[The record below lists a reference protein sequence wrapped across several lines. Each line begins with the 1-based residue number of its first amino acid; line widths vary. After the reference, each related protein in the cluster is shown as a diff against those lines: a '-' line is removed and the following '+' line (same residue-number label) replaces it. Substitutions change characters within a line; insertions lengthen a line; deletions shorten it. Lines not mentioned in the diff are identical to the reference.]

1 MKKIGI
7 TGAIGAGKSFAAALL
22 RERGFEVLDADA
34 AVHALYRDCTALR
47 AEMAETF
54 GPECLVEGGV
64 NRRFFVER
72 VFVDKAIREKL
83 EAVVYPH
90 LTGAVRAFFDGGVGC
105 NGDSSAASP
114 ERPRFLE
121 AALLSRAP
129 GIIALLDEVW
139 IVDAPED
146 LRLRR
151 LVGRGLAEDD
161 ARRRIQD
168 QRGACD
174 ESLFAGK
181 TIRKLLNTG
190 DTASLLKQL
199 EEIL

>member
-22 RERGFEVLDADA
+22 RERGFEQRHGVFRREEYFREKLGC
-34 AVHALYRDCTALR
+34 LP
-47 AEMAETF
+47 AEMTAAF

-72 VFVDKAIREKL
+72 VFADKAAREKL

-90 LTGAVRAFFDGGVGC
+90 LTEAVRAFFE
-105 NGDSSAASP
+105 GDF

-129 GIIALLDEVW
+129 GIVALLDEVW
-139 IVDAPED
+139 IVDAPEE

-151 LVGRGLAEDD
+151 LVDRGLDEGD

-181 TIRKLLNTG
+181 TVRKLLNTG
-190 DTASLLKQL
+190 DAASLLRQL

>member
-47 AEMAETF
+47 TEMTAAF

-64 NRRFFVER
+64 NRKFFVER
-72 VFVDKAIREKL
+72 VFADKAAREKL

-90 LTGAVRAFFDGGVGC
+90 LTEAVRAFFE
-105 NGDSSAASP
+105 GDF
-114 ERPRFLE
+114 ECPRFLE

-129 GIIALLDEVW
+129 GIVALLDEVW
-139 IVDAPED
+139 IVDAPEE

-151 LVGRGLAEDD
+151 LVGRGLDEGD

-181 TIRKLLNTG
+181 TVRKLLNTG
-190 DTASLLKQL
+190 DAASLLRQL

>member
-1 MKKIGI
+1 MESMKKIGI

-34 AVHALYRDCTALR
+34 AVHGLYRDCTALR
-47 AEMAETF
+47 AEMTAAF

-64 NRRFFVER
+64 NRKFFVER
-72 VFVDKAIREKL
+72 VFADKAAREKL

-90 LTGAVRAFFDGGVGC
+90 LTEAVRAFFE
-105 NGDSSAASP
+105 GDF

-129 GIIALLDEVW
+129 GIVALLDEVW
-139 IVDAPED
+139 IVDAPEE

-151 LVGRGLAEDD
+151 LVDRGLDEGD

-181 TIRKLLNTG
+181 TVHKLLNTG
-190 DTASLLKQL
+190 DAASLLRQL

>member
-34 AVHALYRDCTALR
+34 AVHALYRDSTALR
-47 AEMAETF
+47 TEMAETF

-90 LTGAVRAFFDGGVGC
+90 LTGAVRAFFDGESGC

-121 AALLSRAP
+121 AALLSRAS

-139 IVDAPED
+139 IVDAPEE

>member
-22 RERGFEVLDADA
+22 RERGFDVLDADA
-34 AVHALYRDCTALR
+34 AVHALYRDSTALR

-64 NRRFFVER
+64 TRRFFVER

-83 EAVVYPH
+83 ETVVYPH
-90 LTGAVRAFFDGGVGC
+90 LTGTVRAFFEGGAGVERP
-105 NGDSSAASP
+105 AASP

-139 IVDAPED
+139 IVDAPEE

-181 TIRKLLNTG
+181 TIRKLSNTG
-190 DTASLLKQL
+190 DAASLLKQFD
-199 EEIL
+199 EIL

>member
-1 MKKIGI
+1 MESMKKIGI

-34 AVHALYRDCTALR
+34 AVHALYRDCSALR
-47 AEMAETF
+47 AEMVEAF

-64 NRRFFVER
+64 NRQFFVER
-72 VFVDKAIREKL
+72 VFSDKAAREKL

-90 LTGAVRAFFDGGVGC
+90 LTETVRAFFDGKSGC
-105 NGDSSAASP
+105 DGEQSAAFL

-129 GIIALLDEVW
+129 GIVAMLDEIW

-151 LVGRGLAEDD
+151 LVGRGLDEED

-181 TIRKLLNTG
+181 PVRKIINTG
-190 DTASLLKQL
+190 DAASLLLQL
-199 EEIL
+199 Q